1 MSFHFSHLKNPRNGA
16 AVHYKKS
23 LKKRLQVMW
32 RPFSLMQI
40 DHFNYKGN
48 LFNTAFVIKGDVR
61 PSVYI

>member
-16 AVHYKKS
+16 AVDYKKS

-32 RPFSLMQI
+32 RPLSLMQI

-48 LFNTAFVIKGDVR
+48 
-61 PSVYI
+61 